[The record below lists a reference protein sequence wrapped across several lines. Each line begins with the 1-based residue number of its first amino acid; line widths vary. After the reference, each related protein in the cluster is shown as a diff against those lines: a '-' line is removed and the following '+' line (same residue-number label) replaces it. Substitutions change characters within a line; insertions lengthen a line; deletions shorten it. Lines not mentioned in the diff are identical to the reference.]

1 MLILALDSL
10 EDLDSVMTSKPDAV
24 CIGLDPLSSRS
35 RAIVDLETLP
45 AMIEF
50 FHEQKVKVFINAQA
64 MVEQKLYPQI
74 QKTFYKAVEA
84 GADGFYIADD
94 GYITMA
100 DEYEA
105 KTGHK
110 IRDVLIMQP
119 ETLLCSG
126 EDAGFYLEQGL
137 QAASLAHELTCDEI
151 VSSARTS
158 QKPDQIEVLIA
169 GYYTWMESRRPLLEN
184 YLRYIGKQDLF
195 EPNTIY
201 RIQEQLR
208 PAKLPIWQDE
218 KGTHVLA
225 DAPIQAGADI
235 LAMHQAGIERY
246 RIDSFLMGND
256 WGARQVALYRDLL
269 EHPETAAEF
278 AIASTLFAAPS
289 LIRKEKDNGRH

>member
-24 CIGLDPLSSRS
+24 CIGLDPLCSRS
-35 RAIVDLETLP
+35 RAIVDLERLP
-45 AMIEF
+45 AVIES
-50 FHEQKVKVFINAQA
+50 FHDQKIKVFINAQA

-74 QKTFYKAVEA
+74 QETFYAALDA

-105 KTGHK
+105 QSG
-110 IRDVLIMQP
+110 RSVRNLLIMQP

-126 EDAGFYLEQGL
+126 EDAAFYLDQGL

-151 VSSARTS
+151 VKSARIS

-169 GYYTWMESRRPLLEN
+169 GYYMWMESRRPLLEN
-184 YLRYIGKQDLF
+184 YLRYIGKPDQF
-195 EPNTIY
+195 EPHEIY

-225 DAPIQAGADI
+225 DTPIQAGVDI
-235 LAMHQAGIERY
+235 LAMKEAGMERF

-256 WGARQVALYRDLL
+256 WGALQVKLYRDLL
-269 EHPETAAEF
+269 EHPDKAVSF
-278 AIASTLFAAPS
+278 AIPSTLFAAPS